1 MLMSMIV
8 SFDDQSN
15 DKPIMI
21 VGKKSRKMN
30 QPLEIVNA
38 FQGEEALELFERLTT
53 IKGEENEE
61 EDHERR
67 CLSH

>member
-1 MLMSMIV
+1 MLMSMVV

-15 DKPIMI
+15 DEPIMI

-30 QPLEIVNA
+30 QSLEIVNA
-38 FQGEEALELFERLTT
+38 FQGEEALELFKRLTT

-61 EDHERR
+61 EDHEQ
-67 CLSH
+67 